1 MSEEKYEI
9 VRFIDG
15 ELELEVNIS
24 PNEETIWL
32 TQEQIVELFYST
44 KQNISFHI
52 NNILDENELDYST
65 VKEILT
71 VRIEGNRKVK
81 RKIKYYNLDMI
92 ISVGY
97 RVNSKRGIKF
107 RKWANK
113 ILKEYLLKGY
123 VINEERT
130 LVTNEKFLRLI
141 NKVDSLDEKVHIIE
155 NKFKTN
161 EVNISQILY
170 NGQFYDAYT
179 LIQQIF
185 ESANNEI
192 IIIDNYVDRTVLD
205 RLIVKKN
212 NVKVTI
218 YTSITSRLLGKDID
232 LFNKQYGKLEV
243 KYTTKVHDRYII
255 IDQTK
260 LYHLGHSIKDLG
272 KKICSISESD
282 SLLIKELI
290 NNLEQIN

>member
-9 VRFIDG
+9 VKFIDG
-15 ELELEVNIS
+15 DLELEVNIS
-24 PNEETIWL
+24 PKEETIW
-32 TQEQIVELFYST
+32 
-44 KQNISFHI
+44 IS
-52 NNILDENELDYST
+52 LDEIAVLFCRDNSVISRHIKNIFLTNELNESSVVAKNATTAND
-65 VKEILT
+65 
-71 VRIEGNRKVK
+71 GKVYQVT
-81 RKIKYYNLDMI
+81 YYNLDVI
-92 ISVGY
+92 IAVGY
-97 RVNSKRGIKF
+97 RVNSKRGTIF

-113 ILKEYLLKGY
+113 VLKEYLLKGY
-123 VINEERT
+123 VINENR
-130 LVTNEKFLRLI
+130 VTVSNENYIELRNEVSNINNRLI
-141 NKVDSLDEKVHIIE
+141 KLEDKVFDKEYGLNK
-155 NKFKTN
+155 
-161 EVNISQILY
+161 ILY
-170 NGQFYDAYT
+170 DGQFYDAYT

-260 LYHLGHSIKDLG
+260 LYHLGYSIKDLG